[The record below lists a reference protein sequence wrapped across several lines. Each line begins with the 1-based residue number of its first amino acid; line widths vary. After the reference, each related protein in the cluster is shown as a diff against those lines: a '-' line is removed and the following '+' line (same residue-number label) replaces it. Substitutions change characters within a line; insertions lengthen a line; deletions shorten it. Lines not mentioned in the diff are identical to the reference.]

1 LKFGRIKLK
10 KPEWNDIKFIQWLWS
25 DPETMKPVG
34 GPIILDDQKAK
45 VWFERMIAPGR
56 HTDSYRLILN
66 QDLISVGEISFHRLI
81 PETMTAD
88 FNIKIANKYRSKGYS
103 KEAMVL
109 FLDYFFNEIGGLVL
123 KDEVALENEL
133 GQQALLSF
141 GFKHDPSVKKVF
153 MLKITRKHFNNLYQ
167 DLHFEGEG

>member
-1 LKFGRIKLK
+1 MKFGRIKLK
-10 KPEWNDIKFIQWLWS
+10 RPEWNDIKFIQWLWS

-45 VWFERMIAPGR
+45 TWFERMIEPGSP
-56 HTDSYRLILN
+56 TDSYRLILN
-66 QDLISVGEISFHRLI
+66 QDLIFVGEISFHRLV

-123 KDEVALENEL
+123 KDEVALENTL

-141 GFKHDPSVKKVF
+141 GFKHDPTAKEVF
-153 MLKITRKHFNNLYQ
+153 MLKITREQFNNLYQ
-167 DLHFEGEG
+167 DLHY